1 MKAEQ
6 IEELN
11 QAVGGSSLYL
21 SGATIK
27 ELFEKLNQP
36 CIETTDHLPLV
47 DTEIYSLSEIGCW
60 KVE

>member
-21 SGATIK
+21 SGSTIK
-27 ELFEKLNQP
+27 EVFERLHKP
-36 CIETTDHLPLV
+36 CIETTDHLPLM
-47 DTEIYSLSEIGCW
+47 DTEIYSLSEIGVW
-60 KVE
+60 RVD